1 MVLLQGRITMN
12 KGISGFGVIF
22 LIIVLL
28 LVSYVG
34 YQVGRV
40 HFSYGSISEKVE
52 NTVRIGPV
60 QNDDM
65 IREELIKSAEEI
77 QVNLQPDRI
86 WIDHSIPDSFRIYIE
101 YEDSSSIFGVF
112 TYNRKFVVDKIAPVQ
127 MNY

>member
-1 MVLLQGRITMN
+1 MSR
-12 KGISGFGVIF
+12 GISGFGVIV
-22 LIIVLL
+22 LIIFLL
-28 LVSYVG
+28 LAGYVG

-40 HFSYGSISEKVE
+40 HFSYGSISEKIE

-65 IREELIKSAEEI
+65 IREELIKNAEEI
-77 QVNLQPDRI
+77 KVNLEPDRI

-112 TYNRKFVVDKIAPVQ
+112 TYSRKFVVDKIAPIQ

>member
-1 MVLLQGRITMN
+1 MN
-12 KGISGFGVIF
+12 KGLSGFGVIF
-22 LIIVLL
+22 LIMILL
-28 LVSYVG
+28 LVGYVG

-65 IREELIKSAEEI
+65 IREELMKSADEI
-77 QVNLQPDRI
+77 KVNLTTDRI

-112 TYNRKFVVDKIAPVQ
+112 TYSRKFVVDKIAPIQ

>member
-1 MVLLQGRITMN
+1 MS

-22 LIIVLL
+22 LLIVLL
-28 LVSYVG
+28 VVGYTG

-40 HFSYGSISEKVE
+40 HFNYGTISEKVE

-65 IREELIKSAEEI
+65 IREELIKRATEI
-77 QVNLQPDRI
+77 NIMLRPDNI
-86 WIDHSIPDSFRIYIE
+86 WVDHSKPDSFRIYVE

-112 TYNRKFVVDKIAPVQ
+112 TYSRKFVIDKIAPIQ
-127 MNY
+127 LEY